1 MEKLLRLDG
10 LVLGKPEK
18 TSEGFLKVPASVTRP
33 GIFEYRRA
41 DGSIRRELRRPE
53 QVFRADSMAS
63 LQQKPF
69 VNEHP
74 YADDGVVDS
83 KNASRLMRG
92 ISGAPAYKM
101 DGHLCVDVIITDAAA
116 IRQAEKGKVAL
127 SAGYKCDTLEEPG
140 VWEGQPYDAEQ
151 INIIYNHIAQ
161 VKKARAGAGAKLRL
175 DEALNELP
183 TPEETDMVK
192 IKLDD
197 GREIEVSEEVAAVL
211 KQAKTRQDELTTQ
224 LATEKGAKEAL
235 QVKLDE
241 DTSVEEQVKLDE
253 YISERVK
260 VRSTLLSAAKT
271 VLPAKEHVKLD
282 SMKTDT
288 EIMVAVIRAD
298 AANPELKLD
307 ESNEAYI
314 QGRFDTVMELRA
326 KATPAKVNAKKLG
339 EQILQ
344 GRTDGDDSDEDDS
357 PEARAA
363 AKKKKLTERYKKPIS
378 EKA

>member
-1 MEKLLRLDG
+1 MESLLRLDG

-18 TSEGFLKVPASVTRP
+18 TAEGFLKVPASVTRP

-116 IRQAEKGKVAL
+116 IRQAERGKVAL

-140 VWEGQPYDAEQ
+140 TWEGQPYDAEQ
-151 INIIYNHIAQ
+151 INIVYNHIAQ

-175 DEALNELP
+175 DEALNEIP
-183 TPEETDMVK
+183 TPEETTMVK

-197 GREIEVSEEVAAVL
+197 GREIEVSDEVAAVL
-211 KQAKTRQDELTTQ
+211 KQTKIRQDELSAQVATQ
-224 LATEKGAKEAL
+224 AGQLEAL
-235 QVKLDE
+235 QTKLDE
-241 DTSVEEQVKLDE
+241 ENSVEEQVKLDE
-253 YISERVK
+253 FINERVK
-260 VRSTLLSAAKT
+260 VRSNLLTAAKT
-271 VLPAKEHVKLD
+271 VLAAKDHVKLD

-298 AANPELKLD
+298 AANPDLKLD

-326 KATPAKVNAKKLG
+326 KAKPANDKSKQLG
-339 EQILQ
+339 EKMLQ
-344 GRTDGDDSDEDDS
+344 GRTDGADDEDDS
-357 PEARAA
+357 AEARAD
-363 AKKKKLTERYKKPIS
+363 AKKKKLTERYKKPIGA
-378 EKA
+378 KD